1 MPESKS
7 EQVLKA
13 LFTVLQ
19 TGLAG
24 VTVVRNEAVPLE
36 IPAAGLVI
44 LRDGEPGQP
53 EFIHSPPTW
62 FYEHRAEVEVY
73 VDLATSALRDAAFDQ
88 IKTGISAVL
97 AGNRTLGGLVD
108 YAVGENPSPVELSHE
123 GIPGVKA
130 GVIIIVLPYDTS
142 DPLA

>member
-1 MPESKS
+1 MASKS
-7 EQVLKA
+7 DQVLSA
-13 LFTVLQ
+13 LFTALKA
-19 TGLAG
+19 GLTG

-44 LRDGEPGQP
+44 LRDGEPGEP

-62 FYEHRAEVEVY
+62 FYEHRAEAEVY
-73 VDLATSALRDAAFDQ
+73 VDLATAALRDAKFDT
-88 IKTGISAVL
+88 IKTGIATVL
-97 AGNRTLGGLVD
+97 SNNRTLGGLVD

-130 GVIIIVLPYDTS
+130 GVIFIVLPYDTS